1 MVTRACVFFVDRW
14 RVLLVHRE
22 IIYEVAVVGI
32 CNPYHFISRMV
43 QKAMKSE
50 NWLIWS
56 YEHDAW
62 WKPNSM
68 GYTRKYLEAGRYSE
82 KEAEKICKQADIG
95 RRLLSSVMP
104 PEIMVIE
111 NVAALEFVKHGDNW

>member
-1 MVTRACVFFVDRW
+1 MKLYKILHKPSGLFYKPCRHD
-14 RVLLVHRE
+14 
-22 IIYEVAVVGI
+22 
-32 CNPYHFISRMV
+32 N
-43 QKAMKSE
+43 MKSE

-82 KEAEKICKQADIG
+82 KEAERICKQADIG

-111 NVAALEFVKHGDNW
+111 NVAEAEYLKNGDNW